1 MLAGWEQAEPWQR
14 TRRGPCLATL
24 PSQFCLPPRCS
35 AVQLS
40 RMEYAVKS
48 LSRLYPK
55 SSSRQVAV
63 RTSVV
68 TQQLLSEPSLQ
79 GSRARPCRVSTAD
92 RKERKGFSA
101 HSLEDLRHKVWDGL
115 RLADKSFLLVLEED
129 GTIVDTEEYF
139 QALSGDTVFMV
150 LQKGQ
155 QWQPPPE
162 QKPTKKI
169 DVARVTFDL
178 YKLHPQDF
186 IGCLNVKATLYD
198 TYSLSYDLHCHGAK
212 RIVKEALR
220 WALLGMRATGHML
233 LGTSWYMQRL
243 LDAEED
249 GQPPTGRASALLPA
263 CLRILH

>member
-1 MLAGWEQAEPWQR
+1 MEWGS
-14 TRRGPCLATL
+14 L
-24 PSQFCLPPRCS
+24 PRSQCS

-198 TYSLSYDLHCHGAK
+198 MYSLSYDLHCHGAK
-212 RIVKEALR
+212 RIVK
-220 WALLGMRATGHML
+220 
-233 LGTSWYMQRL
+233 
-243 LDAEED
+243 
-249 GQPPTGRASALLPA
+249 GRRCGETA
-263 CLRILH
+263 